1 MNRCCS
7 AALSATAPAGR
18 SDRTRAFAS
27 RNRTPPS
34 QARSR
39 VCLKTRHRRVSS
51 TANHLIGSSPTGTS
65 PNRPYPRR
73 RLLVGAVG
81 LEPTSPRAE
90 DFKSPA
96 SANSATLPSRPTAAV
111 YSTKSRHRL
120 FPRWT
125 QRGLFHGGSIF
136 SPHQLGRRTGEARPP
151 SLLPESPQPLEETPV
166 PSEKTPTTARRGRGR
181 KARPAGCRS
190 RLPCSR
196 RPRQGGALATG

>member
-7 AALSATAPAGR
+7 AALSAAAPAGR
-18 SDRTRAFAS
+18 SGGTRAFAS

-34 QARSR
+34 QARSG

-120 FPRWT
+120 FPRWA

-136 SPHQLGRRTGEARPP
+136 SPHQLGRRTGESTPAISAAGASAAAGRNARSVGKDAYHRSPRARAESAP
-151 SLLPESPQPLEETPV
+151 CRMSVSLAV
-166 PSEKTPTTARRGRGR
+166 
-181 KARPAGCRS
+181 
-190 RLPCSR
+190 
-196 RPRQGGALATG
+196 

>member
-27 RNRTPPS
+27 RNRTPSS
-34 QARSR
+34 QARSG

-120 FPRWT
+120 FPRWA

-136 SPHQLGRRTGEARPP
+136 SPHQLGRRTGESTPAVSAAGVSAAAGRNARSVGKDAYHRSPRARAESAP
-151 SLLPESPQPLEETPV
+151 CRMSVSLAV
-166 PSEKTPTTARRGRGR
+166 
-181 KARPAGCRS
+181 
-190 RLPCSR
+190 
-196 RPRQGGALATG
+196 

>member
-1 MNRCCS
+1 MNRYCS

-18 SDRTRAFAS
+18 SGGTRAFAS

-34 QARSR
+34 QARSG

-120 FPRWT
+120 FPRWA

-136 SPHQLGRRTGEARPP
+136 SPHQLGRRTGESTPAVSAAGVSAAAGRNARSVGKDAYHRSPRARAESAP
-151 SLLPESPQPLEETPV
+151 CRMSVSLAV
-166 PSEKTPTTARRGRGR
+166 
-181 KARPAGCRS
+181 
-190 RLPCSR
+190 
-196 RPRQGGALATG
+196 